1 MTQQNSSEP
10 TCHNYTSEWWTTTA
24 TRRVRGR
31 ATFLHARTYAG
42 MVFPWTTRDPDSPAL
57 RLAGAL
63 AALWLSSALGWVEA
77 KLTFEVPRPS
87 RDDESTARS
96 SSDAA
101 SPPPS
106 ATSHP
111 PRGAA
116 RKRRRAEAFA
126 SPENRNPAS
135 GGDFSPSKPVLR
147 RSPLALAAS
156 LALSALAL
164 LSPLALPLGRLGRL
178 FLALGAFQA
187 SLKTLEARLGRLP
200 RAFLDR
206 GVSPGHYFATL
217 VEPDTA
223 APLERDRAR
232 THIDR
237 LRLAAPRLRL
247 AAPKAF
253 AVFALALAGGEDF
266 SRPFG
271 SDRGV
276 VARFASRLDVSTST
290 SPPAWVFFPLDTY
303 FDAWFLY
310 LAFDAAMDLVAGTQT
325 VLTGVRATRPFDAP
339 LTRSRSLREFWS
351 RRWNKPAQ
359 RALRRVAYDPIRA
372 GSNPRWVAT
381 VATFALSALMHEWVC
396 WIAFLGSGEGKLPEG
411 FVAGAQ
417 TAYFLAQAFAVAV
430 ERAVERRWTAFRDA
444 SLAVRLPIVVAWL
457 SVTTTLFMDV
467 VRAGGVFDEI
477 REIAVW
483 TTRATKIVPGA

>member
-1 MTQQNSSEP
+1 MS
-10 TCHNYTSEWWTTTA
+10 
-24 TRRVRGR
+24 
-31 ATFLHARTYAG
+31 
-42 MVFPWTTRDPDSPAL
+42 FPWTTRDPDSPAL
-57 RLAGAL
+57 RLAGAV

-77 KLTFEVPRPS
+77 KLTFETPRPS

-111 PRGAA
+111 SRGAA

-126 SPENRNPAS
+126 SPGNRNPAS
-135 GGDFSPSKPVLR
+135 LGDFSPTNPVLR

-187 SLKTLEARLGRLP
+187 SLRTLDARLGRVP
-200 RAFLDR
+200 PFLVWV
-206 GVSPGHYFATL
+206 GYVSPHLYFATL
-217 VEPDTA
+217 VELDPS
-223 APLERDRAR
+223 APRDGDRAR

-237 LRLAAPRLRL
+237 LRLAAPCLLR

-276 VARFASRLDVSTST
+276 VARFASRIGVSTSIT
-290 SPPAWVFFPLDTY
+290 SPPAWVFYPLDTY

-325 VLTGVRATRPFDAP
+325 ALTGVRATRPFDAP

-381 VATFALSALMHEWVC
+381 VATFALSAFMHEWVC

-477 REIAVW
+477 RDVAVW
-483 TTRATKIVPGA
+483 TARATGIVVSARDD

>member
-1 MTQQNSSEP
+1 MS
-10 TCHNYTSEWWTTTA
+10 
-24 TRRVRGR
+24 
-31 ATFLHARTYAG
+31 
-42 MVFPWTTRDPDSPAL
+42 FPWTTRDPDSPAL
-57 RLAGAL
+57 RLAGAV

-77 KLTFEVPRPS
+77 KLTFETPRPS

-126 SPENRNPAS
+126 SPGNRNSAS
-135 GGDFSPSKPVLR
+135 GGDFSPSSKPVLR

-237 LRLAAPRLRL
+237 LRLAAPRLKL

-271 SDRGV
+271 SDAA
-276 VARFASRLDVSTST
+276 VAARDASLPISL
-290 SPPAWVFFPLDTY
+290 PAWVFVPLDTY

-325 VLTGVRATRPFDAP
+325 ALTGVRATRPFDAP

-381 VATFALSALMHEWVC
+381 VATFALSAFMHEWVC

-417 TAYFLAQAFAVAV
+417 TAYFLVQAFAVAV
-430 ERAVERRWTAFRDA
+430 ERVVERRWTAFRDA

-457 SVTTTLFMDV
+457 SVTTTPFMDV

-477 REIAVW
+477 REVAVW
-483 TTRATKIVPGA
+483 TARAIGIVPDA